1 MKLGEIHSVSIFNQ
15 GIGWQALY
23 KNLQAHGSDFPDH
36 KIRKWIKM
44 LEELGY
50 VEVRKTR
57 QGSKISR
64 EGEAFQTMLKERL
77 IRENLK

>member
-1 MKLGEIHSVSIFNQ
+1 
-15 GIGWQALY
+15 
-23 KNLQAHGSDFPDH
+23 
-36 KIRKWIKM
+36 M